1 MTLLVVEVAGEDVAA
16 LHLDEMARRSLD
28 LRPAFN
34 EIRRELL
41 AGNRRQFESR
51 GAYFGS
57 SWAPLA
63 ESTAARKGSTEPLV
77 ASGALR
83 DSLIGGR
90 GRKTSVDR
98 SGVSVGTSV
107 WYAHFAHTGTSSE
120 PTRELVGI
128 APGEVES
135 AKRTI
140 SRYVT
145 EGIVA

>member
-1 MTLLVVEVAGEDVAA
+1 MTVLLVEVIGEDIAA
-16 LHLDEMARRSLD
+16 LHLDEMAARTLD
-28 LRPAFN
+28 LRPAFG

-63 ESTAARKGSTEPLV
+63 ASTALRKGNDETLV

-107 WYAHFAHTGTSSE
+107 WHAHFAQRGTASE
-120 PTRELVGI
+120 PARQIVGI
-128 APGEVES
+128 APTEIES
-135 AKRTI
+135 AQRTI
-140 SRYVT
+140 ERYIT
-145 EGIVA
+145 DGIVA